1 MSNLNSL
8 CIVPPIKAAIRNKN
22 IKEFIP
28 FNMPFMARGEFAMVE
43 ELTVPL
49 IVSNAPAESAI
60 KNSAKPKKKI
70 K

>member
-1 MSNLNSL
+1 
-8 CIVPPIKAAIRNKN
+8 
-22 IKEFIP
+22 
-28 FNMPFMARGEFAMVE
+28 MARGEFAMVE

-49 IVSNAPAESAI
+49 IAPNAPAESAI